1 MSFFR
6 ILIRGR
12 LPRLFTAIIFSISF
26 SLMDGDI
33 YAADGYESVDN
44 QFSRFRN
51 QVIND
56 INKQRTAYNEDLRIL
71 KQQGNAC
78 GNEIQ
83 SLSEVIQDLT
93 TQISQMK
100 RKINH
105 LENEN
110 AKLNTK
116 LNNDINKFGTLLDNE
131 RKIRRKAD
139 QDIIKEVS
147 VEIASSS
154 RWSER
159 RLSALA
165 TAPTTSKTYRLYEV
179 EKGDT
184 LGAVAKAFNISLKRL
199 KALNGLDNDTIY
211 IGQKLK
217 VP

>member
-1 MSFFR
+1 MNFVR

-12 LPRLFTAIIFSISF
+12 LPRLFTVFIFSINF
-26 SLMDGDI
+26 VLMNNDI
-33 YAADGYESVDN
+33 YGANDYESVDN
-44 QFSRFRN
+44 QFSQFRN
-51 QVIND
+51 QIINE
-56 INKQRTAYNEDLRIL
+56 INKQRTSYNEDLRIL
-71 KQQGNAC
+71 KQQGNTC

-105 LENEN
+105 LEKEN

-116 LNNDINKFGTLLDNE
+116 LNNDIGKFGTLLDNE
-131 RKIRRKAD
+131 RKIRQKAD
-139 QDIIKEVS
+139 LDIIKEVS

-165 TAPTTSKTYRLYEV
+165 SAPSTSKTYRLYEV

-199 KALNGLDNDTIY
+199 KMLNGLNNDTIY